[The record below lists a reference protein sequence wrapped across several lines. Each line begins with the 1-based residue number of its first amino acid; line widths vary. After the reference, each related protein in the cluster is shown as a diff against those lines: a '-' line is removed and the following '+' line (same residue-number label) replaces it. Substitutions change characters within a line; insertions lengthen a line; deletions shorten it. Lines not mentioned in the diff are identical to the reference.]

1 MRPEAY
7 LDVADDLA
15 RSGGPAH
22 LRSAVSRA
30 YYAVYHVASEA
41 SIRLGAPRSHSHDVI
56 GDRFQTSGDPDI
68 SALGQR
74 FLNLKSARH
83 HADYKLYL
91 PGDVEEPSKV
101 AVHLRE
107 ARDLVAVFS
116 DLPTGALRQAAER
129 AIGAYEERYRGR
141 WAGSG
146 G

>member
-1 MRPEAY
+1 MLPESF
-7 LDVADDLA
+7 LDVADELA
-15 RSGGPAH
+15 QAGGPSR

-30 YYAVYHVASEA
+30 YYAVFHVASEA
-41 SIRLGAPRSHSHDVI
+41 SAELGAPRSNSHDVI
-56 GDRFQTSGDPDI
+56 GDRFQTSEDPGI

-74 FLNLKSARH
+74 FLNLKSAQH

-91 PGDVEEPSKV
+91 PGDVEEPPKV
-101 AVHLRE
+101 AIHLRE

-129 AIGAYEERYRGR
+129 AIGAYEEGYRGR
-141 WAGSG
+141 GAGSG